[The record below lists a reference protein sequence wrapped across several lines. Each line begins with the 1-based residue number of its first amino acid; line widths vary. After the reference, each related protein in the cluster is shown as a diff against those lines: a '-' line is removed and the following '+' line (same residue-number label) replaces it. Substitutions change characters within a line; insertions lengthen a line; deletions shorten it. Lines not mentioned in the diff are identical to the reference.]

1 MGKRLKNEL
10 DCPLRDRKAL
20 KNGVTAV
27 DMFKE
32 NIKPNGFFLTHT
44 NSTSCYHPVCLPY
57 QKAESLG
64 TYVAHRPSL
73 ATAKARKIP

>member
-1 MGKRLKNEL
+1 LGKRLKNEL

-27 DMFKE
+27 DMLKE

-57 QKAESLG
+57 QKAENLG
-64 TYVAHRPSL
+64 TYVAHRSLL

>member
-1 MGKRLKNEL
+1 ML
-10 DCPLRDRKAL
+10 
-20 KNGVTAV
+20 
-27 DMFKE
+27 KE

-57 QKAESLG
+57 QKAENLG

>member
-1 MGKRLKNEL
+1 MKNEPDYL
-10 DCPLRDRKAL
+10 FRDRKAL

-27 DMFKE
+27 DTPKE

>member
-1 MGKRLKNEL
+1 MKNEL

-27 DMFKE
+27 DMLKE

-57 QKAESLG
+57 QKAENLG
-64 TYVAHRPSL
+64 TYVAHRSLL